1 MAKTYVTGDQ
11 QSDQSVISSI
21 MRKRGF
27 IPRLNEVDTQTR
39 ENRKD
44 RKANVEVLP
53 ASTAIINVYQLIDK
67 VDSKGKKFKKYYP
80 NQKPGIGFAGFNKI
94 RGKLQASEE
103 EVIEKPAQ
111 SQKAEPKVATKR
123 DESYGPTNSAPA
135 GDANTQKLRDEYSK
149 LLPYGRKV
157 WYQSD
162 WDTQGTIIP
171 IKGESDIERKSI
183 YNKFRDT
190 VKEVREAKKGV
201 ESKQE
206 QFEIKTPVGFSA
218 AGEKKIKDS
227 VRQPTKPSGKILGNA
242 TLEGKK
248 VITLLDKTYHI
259 PYFADDRAGKFKNDS
274 YTAYSLLNDE
284 DIPKIKRAIEQ
295 TRKNKSL
302 ADINSPFPTMALVG
316 TQQKSP
322 ATSEV
327 VYVKNEAVIYGRKKK
342 MTPSKVKR
350 PLHKKPL
357 VRGNK
362 RKVVLRKKGGKR

>member
-111 SQKAEPKVATKR
+111 SQKAEPKATTKR
-123 DESYGPTNSAPA
+123 DESYGPTNSSPPA
-135 GDANTQKLRDEYSK
+135 DANIQKLRDEYSK
-149 LLPYGRKV
+149 LLPHGRKV
-157 WYQSD
+157 WYQSN
-162 WDTQGTIIP
+162 WETQGTIIP
-171 IKGESDIERKSI
+171 IKGESDIERQSI
-183 YNKFRDT
+183 YNKFRDA
-190 VKEVREAKKGV
+190 VKKAREAKAGV

-218 AGEKKIKDS
+218 AGENKIKADQAKQPKGNKPEAS
-227 VRQPTKPSGKILGNA
+227 VYASKDGVAVIKELRKLNVQYLA
-242 TLEGKK
+242 TDQAKK
-248 VITLLDKTYHI
+248 VANDNYYKYDLSNPGDITQIQSAITIMKNNKKLASADKF
-259 PYFADDRAGKFKNDS
+259 PY
-274 YTAYSLLNDE
+274 
-284 DIPKIKRAIEQ
+284 P
-295 TRKNKSL
+295 
-302 ADINSPFPTMALVG
+302 MALVG
-316 TQQKSP
+316 EKSNSP
-322 ATSEV
+322 TLSKF
-327 VYVKNEAVIYGRKKK
+327 VYVRKEDLTYRKNKHIP
-342 MTPSKVKR
+342 TKVKR

>member
-111 SQKAEPKVATKR
+111 SQKAEPKATTKR
-123 DESYGPTNSAPA
+123 EAEPTTYPA
-135 GDANTQKLRDEYSK
+135 ASEEVQKLRDRYEK
-149 LLPYGRKV
+149 FAHGKKV
-157 WYQSD
+157 NYTSGTARVGNIDGYQDSANSLAINEAYRRAAVNQISED
-162 WDTQGTIIP
+162 DKATVNTAGSSQ
-171 IKGESDIERKSI
+171 KKS
-183 YNKFRDT
+183 
-190 VKEVREAKKGV
+190 
-201 ESKQE
+201 
-206 QFEIKTPVGFSA
+206 SA
-218 AGEKKIKDS
+218 AEKKIKSDQAS
-227 VRQPTKPSGKILGNA
+227 ARQPTKPSSKILGNA

-248 VITLLDKTYHI
+248 IITLLDKTYHS

-295 TRKNKSL
+295 TKKNKSL